1 MSGVYQKKVQSH
13 LDLLF
18 KEVYMYKYI
27 MEVIEFL
34 SDLVL
39 FKKQLGLASNFPFK
53 LHNLAA

>member
-1 MSGVYQKKVQSH
+1 MSDVYQKKVQSH

-27 MEVIEFL
+27 KEVIEFL

-39 FKKQLGLASNFPFK
+39 FKKQFGLASNFPFK